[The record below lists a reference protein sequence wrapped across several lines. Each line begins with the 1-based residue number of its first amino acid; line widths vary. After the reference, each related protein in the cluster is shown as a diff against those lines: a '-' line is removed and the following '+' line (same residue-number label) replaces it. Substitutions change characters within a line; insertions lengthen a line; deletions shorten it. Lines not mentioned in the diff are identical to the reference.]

1 MITTIRASKR
11 IALGGFLGTGILFI
25 SLLAVKDMNDKLG
38 VMTASNAG
46 YQKMTDS
53 QADKIKSLNNELES
67 LRASKVSAKLFLD
80 TACCEFLK

>member
-1 MITTIRASKR
+1 
-11 IALGGFLGTGILFI
+11 
-25 SLLAVKDMNDKLG
+25 MNDKLG

-67 LRASKVSAKLFLD
+67 LRASKVSVKSF
-80 TACCEFLK
+80 EIF